1 MSAEE
6 WEKKTGAPS
15 GACAACG
22 LKLGPGAAYVAALL
36 VREGAFVR
44 EDRCEAC
51 AAAAAASDDGALGVW
66 RGKLAP
72 PKGPLSRRLDFDTL
86 IELFP
91 RLDGRDDEA
100 SARLRWVVALLLLR
114 KKFLLQH
121 SRETRD
127 GVELLTVKF
136 RHDDRLFRVLDPR
149 MDDAALAKLHE
160 ELGKIF
166 DLDPTTK
173 AAK

>member
-1 MSAEE
+1 MTAEE
-6 WEKKTGAPS
+6 WDRKTGAPT

-22 LKLGPGAAYVAALL
+22 LKLAPGAGYVAALL
-36 VREGAFVR
+36 ARDGGFVR

-51 AAAAAASDDGALGVW
+51 ADAAAASGEGALGVW
-66 RGKLAP
+66 RGKLGA

-91 RLDGRDDEA
+91 RLDGRDDDA
-100 SARLRWVVALLLLR
+100 SHRLRWVVALLLLR
-114 KKFLLQH
+114 KKFLLQQ

-136 RHDDRLFRVLDPR
+136 RHDDRLFRVPDPR
-149 MDDAALAKLHE
+149 MDDAALGKLHE

-166 DLDPTTK
+166 DLDPAAK